1 MTYEETKMNE
11 GNKFRFDLWL
21 YNEMK
26 KRGWDAIDLA
36 IELGISEKTI
46 YHYIKNDYLPTMY
59 SLARLLKAFNMHM
72 EFVQD

>member
-1 MTYEETKMNE
+1 MNE

-36 IELGISEKTI
+36 IESGISEKTI
-46 YHYIKNDYLPTMY
+46 YHLYKSRAILCIEVQN
-59 SLARLLKAFNMHM
+59 LLKHLM
-72 EFVQD
+72 